1 MSAPGIL
8 GSKIAEDGWAR
19 PAPYMPDNK
28 QQLPEI
34 NYAALV
40 PDKKRGGTGAFILV
54 VLLVGCA
61 LFLFRHRLSWFA
73 HVFNSEPA
81 TVTQNTPEVENPRP
95 SVPQPK
101 LKPKRLAEAE
111 PPSPVN
117 SGTNEQVARP
127 VISVEVI
134 FPGGQRQTIHPS
146 HNATVNLDLEGSST
160 PTSAQTQPA
169 TAAASAGNAA
179 EHEQAL
185 ADSPDVVSR
194 PSEPVYPP
202 LAEQMKL
209 EGSVTLRVKIDKN
222 GNVVETQVLSGP
234 EILAT
239 AAREAVRHWRFRPH
253 YNNGTPTE
261 AEALVVVNF
270 TISTR

>member
-1 MSAPGIL
+1 
-8 GSKIAEDGWAR
+8 
-19 PAPYMPDNK
+19 MPNNK

-40 PDKKRGGTGAFILV
+40 PDKKRGGIGAFILV
-54 VLLVGCA
+54 VLVVLFLGCG

-73 HVFNSEPA
+73 HVFTSEPA
-81 TVTQNTPEVENPRP
+81 TVTQNTPEVENRRP
-95 SVPQPK
+95 SAPQPR
-101 LKPKRLAEAE
+101 LKPKKLAEEE

-117 SGTNEQVARP
+117 AGTIEQVTRP

-134 FPGGQRQTIHPS
+134 SPGGQRRTIHPS
-146 HNATVNLDLEGSST
+146 HNATVNLELGGSATS
-160 PTSAQTQPA
+160 PSAQTQPA
-169 TAAASAGNAA
+169 TAAANAA
-179 EHEQAL
+179 GHEQAS
-185 ADSPDVVSR
+185 ADSPDVLSGT
-194 PSEPVYPP
+194 PEPVYPP

-209 EGSVTLRVKIDKN
+209 EGSVTLQVKIDKN
-222 GNVVETQVLSGP
+222 GNVVDTQVLNGP

-239 AAREAVRHWRFRPH
+239 AAREAVRRWRFRPH
-253 YNNGTPTE
+253 YKNGTPVE